1 MDEVT
6 FDIET
11 QAAAAITNIGGDQTV
26 YAAERSS
33 RIPRIVS
40 LIGLLASLSGLGFL
54 VLTGIETANALL
66 DANTWPSDWTYYKD
80 VVTGTA
86 TWLPSVILLG
96 TGIVL
101 SRLGRVLGRS

>member
-26 YAAERSS
+26 YATERRSPV
-33 RIPRIVS
+33 PRLVS
-40 LIGLLASLSGLGFL
+40 VIGLFASLSGLGLL
-54 VLTGIETANALL
+54 VLAGVQTANELL
-66 DANTWPSDWTYYKD
+66 AANEWPSNPDHYTSS
-80 VVTGTA
+80 VAG
-86 TWLPSVILLG
+86 TWLPAVILLG
-96 TGIVL
+96 AGIVL